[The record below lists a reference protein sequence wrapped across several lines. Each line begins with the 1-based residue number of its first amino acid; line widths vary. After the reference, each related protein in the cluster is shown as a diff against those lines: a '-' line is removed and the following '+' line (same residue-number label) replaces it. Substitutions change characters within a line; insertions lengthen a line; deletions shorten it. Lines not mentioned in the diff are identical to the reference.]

1 MGELFA
7 GWGVSF
13 VKIDGCGPGGGDA
26 LRPNQSPDNRKCLAM
41 MKKAFEKHNIW
52 MELSWYLDPTLASDW
67 ATLGNGARIFIDI
80 ESYSKSTMTSSM
92 RVFQRITHAANWASS
107 GVVGP
112 EHGFYIDLD
121 VVTVG
126 MTVDGKCIDG
136 LDNDDVRLSYISF
149 WAMTSSI
156 FCLGADPRCIPDKYL
171 KWLNH
176 TDMLA
181 IHQCGVMAKPIQSGN
196 AWDNRRQI
204 WWKKL
209 PDGRV
214 AVGLFNSS
222 VFWFMFGRHYDITFT
237 LKDVEL
243 KKAAIKNIWTGES
256 LGLLEDHYTVVLRPG
271 QCQVLLLQPQ

>member
-1 MGELFA
+1 
-7 GWGVSF
+7 
-13 VKIDGCGPGGGDA
+13 
-26 LRPNQSPDNRKCLAM
+26 M

-52 MELSWYLDPTLASDW
+52 MELSWYLDVTYADDW
-67 ATLGNGARIFIDI
+67 ATLGNGARVFIDI
-80 ESYSKSTMTSSM
+80 ESYSKTYMTSSM
-92 RVFQRITHAANWASS
+92 RVFQRITYAANWADT

-112 EHGFYIDLD
+112 ERGFYIDLD

-149 WAMTSSI
+149 WAITSSV

-171 KWLNH
+171 AWLNH
-176 TDMLA
+176 PDMLA
-181 IHQCGVMAKPIQSGN
+181 IHQCGIMAKPIKSGN
-196 AWDNRRQI
+196 AWDNRRQV

-222 VFWFMFGRHYDITFT
+222 VFYFMFGMHYDITFT
-237 LKDVEL
+237 MNDVGL
-243 KKAAIKNIWTGES
+243 SKATIKNVWTGES
-256 LGLLEDHYTVVLRPG
+256 LGLYDDQYTLVLRPG
-271 QCQVLLLQPQ
+271 QCQLLLLEPQ